1 MKTALPFQVG
11 DRVRTV
17 KPLVSLPLGSSGTI
31 YRAVRAGNL
40 YGVLFDSEAILRVMH
55 HGYLESS
62 AGHQQRT
69 VGEPDD

>member
-1 MKTALPFQVG
+1 MKTSQPFHVG

-17 KPLVSLPLGSSGTI
+17 QPLVSLPLGSRGTI

-55 HGYLESS
+55 PDYLES

-69 VGEPDD
+69 VGKRDD

>member
-1 MKTALPFQVG
+1 MKPAQPFHVG
-11 DRVRTV
+11 DRVRTAQ
-17 KPLVSLPLGSSGTI
+17 PLGSLPLGSSGTI

-55 HGYLESS
+55 HDYLES

-69 VGEPDD
+69 GEKRDD

>member
-1 MKTALPFQVG
+1 MKTSQPFHVG

-17 KPLVSLPLGSSGTI
+17 QPLVSLPLGSRGTI

-55 HGYLESS
+55 HGYLES

-69 VGEPDD
+69 VGERDD

>member
-17 KPLVSLPLGSSGTI
+17 QPFVSLPLGSSGTI

-40 YGVLFDSEAILRVMH
+40 YGVLFDSEATLRVMH
-55 HGYLESS
+55 HDYLES
-62 AGHQQRT
+62 AGHQQWT
-69 VGEPDD
+69 GGERDD

>member
-1 MKTALPFQVG
+1 MKTSPHFQVG

-17 KPLVSLPLGSSGTI
+17 QPLVTLPLGSSGTI
-31 YRAVRAGNL
+31 YRAVRAGDL

-55 HGYLESS
+55 HDYLES

-69 VGEPDD
+69 VGKRDD

>member
-1 MKTALPFQVG
+1 MKTSQPFHVG

-17 KPLVSLPLGSSGTI
+17 QPLVSLPLGSSGTI

-55 HGYLESS
+55 HDYLKSVGQHMS
-62 AGHQQRT
+62 ASLAS
-69 VGEPDD
+69 D

>member
-1 MKTALPFQVG
+1 MKTSQHFHVG

-17 KPLVSLPLGSSGTI
+17 QPLVSLPLGSSGTI
-31 YRAVRAGNL
+31 YRAIRAGDL

-55 HGYLESS
+55 HDYLES

-69 VGEPDD
+69 VGKRDD

>member
-1 MKTALPFQVG
+1 MKTAQLFQVG

-17 KPLVSLPLGSSGTI
+17 QPLMSLPLGSSGTI

-55 HGYLESS
+55 HGYLES
-62 AGHQQRT
+62 AGDQQRT
-69 VGEPDD
+69 DWRA

>member
-1 MKTALPFQVG
+1 MKTSQPFQVG

-17 KPLVSLPLGSSGTI
+17 QPLVSLPLGSSGMI

-40 YGVLFDSEAILRVMH
+40 YGILFDSEAILRVMH
-55 HGYLESS
+55 QDYLES

-69 VGEPDD
+69 VGKRDD

>member
-1 MKTALPFQVG
+1 MKTSQHFQVG

-17 KPLVSLPLGSSGTI
+17 QPLVSLPLGSSGTI
-31 YRAVRAGNL
+31 YRAVRAGDL

-55 HGYLESS
+55 HDYLES

-69 VGEPDD
+69 VGKRDD